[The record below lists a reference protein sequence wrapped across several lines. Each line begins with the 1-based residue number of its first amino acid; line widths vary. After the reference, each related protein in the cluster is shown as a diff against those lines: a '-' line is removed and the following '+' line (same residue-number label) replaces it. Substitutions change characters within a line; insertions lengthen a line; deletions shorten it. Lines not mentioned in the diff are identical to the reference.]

1 MRFQLMLLQI
11 AVKTEA
17 AIGWGGTDHAELME
31 GESRSL
37 GSWNMDNKFQ
47 KDRRELYKRN
57 ILNLMQ
63 TLGALKPLQATR
75 KHLICLAPQTDILS
89 FIVFAARQM

>member
-1 MRFQLMLLQI
+1 
-11 AVKTEA
+11 
-17 AIGWGGTDHAELME
+17 
-31 GESRSL
+31 
-37 GSWNMDNKFQ
+37 MDNKFQ